1 MRMELPLKHD
11 NRYTQHFAG
20 VHSESYQ
27 TSEME
32 IFAETINSLKQLKT
46 LIAKRST
53 LGVWQDSGHASS
65 FVKSYI

>member
-20 VHSESYQ
+20 VHSESCQ

-53 LGVWQDSGHASS
+53 LGV
-65 FVKSYI
+65 